1 MISAPTEL
9 RDKAL
14 TDWGILERPR
24 ECWDTNYAM
33 LLQANQPNLGASAE
47 QSNLWLS
54 WVAKFSAQCCAC
66 LSLFKILF
74 SKQRKVCYRKKSHIF
89 PLKFSSTFLTYENSD
104 LACDNLFIF
113 FLRKQ
118 TTIPFLLIIQTN
130 KTIKVFVWPAEPEGS
145 FGLLCCPTSFY

>member
-1 MISAPTEL
+1 MISVPTER

-14 TDWGILERPR
+14 TDWGILERLR
-24 ECWDTNYAM
+24 EFWDTNYAM

-47 QSNLWLS
+47 QNNLWLS

-74 SKQRKVCYRKKSHIF
+74 SKQRKVYYRKKSHIF
-89 PLKFSSTFLTYENSD
+89 SSNFHQHFWHMKTQTSRVT
-104 LACDNLFIF
+104 IF

>member
-1 MISAPTEL
+1 MISAPTER

-14 TDWGILERPR
+14 TDWGILERLR
-24 ECWDTNYAM
+24 ECRDTNYAM

-74 SKQRKVCYRKKSHIF
+74 SKQRKVYYRKKSHIF
-89 PLKFSSTFLTYENSD
+89 SSNFHQHFWHMKTQTSHVT
-104 LACDNLFIF
+104 IF
-113 FLRKQ
+113 FFKKTNNYTISVDNSNKQ
-118 TTIPFLLIIQTN
+118 NHQSICVTCRAWRFFWVALL
-130 KTIKVFVWPAEPEGS
+130 P
-145 FGLLCCPTSFY
+145 Y